1 MVMGPRQEHFR
12 MLAHYNAW
20 ANDRLY
26 ACAVRLSPEAL
37 ATDHGAFFRS
47 LLGTLNHLLV
57 TDRLWMSR
65 LAGESPRGTR
75 LDEVLHHDFAEL
87 RAARMAQDSKLVE
100 YVHGLSEKRLAEP
113 LDYATSSGAP
123 QSQPLHHVL
132 AHLFN
137 HQTHHRGQA
146 HHLVGLALGR
156 DKTPVL
162 DLLAYQRSAAG
173 AAVEARQ
180 GTARPHDDSLTG
192 RPSEAGSTEPGLAAI
207 RVQAADVGEEMLAD
221 KEVPEPDSLGG

>member
-1 MVMGPRQEHFR
+1 MNFEHMPVGRRSVAPRLFSV
-12 MLAHYNAW
+12 A
-20 ANDRLY
+20 
-26 ACAVRLSPEAL
+26 
-37 ATDHGAFFRS
+37 
-47 LLGTLNHLLV
+47 
-57 TDRLWMSR
+57 
-65 LAGESPRGTR
+65 
-75 LDEVLHHDFAEL
+75 
-87 RAARMAQDSKLVE
+87 
-100 YVHGLSEKRLAEP
+100 
-113 LDYATSSGAP
+113 
-123 QSQPLHHVL
+123 HVL

-221 KEVPEPDSLGG
+221 KE

>member
-1 MVMGPRQEHFR
+1 MMA
-12 MLAHYNAW
+12 LYNRW
-20 ANDRLY
+20 ANDRLF
-26 ACAVRLSPEAL
+26 AAAALIAPEAL
-37 ATDHGAFFRS
+37 AEERGAFFGS

-65 LAGESPRGTR
+65 LGGESPRGTR
-75 LDEVLHHDFAEL
+75 LDEVLHYDL
-87 RAARMAQDSKLVE
+87 GDLCAARLVQDRRLVD
-100 YVHGLSEKRLAEP
+100 YVHGLSEKRLAET

-123 QSQPLHHVL
+123 HSQPLHHLL

-162 DLLAYQRSAAG
+162 DLLAYQRSTAPVSGAVGGPISPPRLRPDDAG
-173 AAVEARQ
+173 VSAVE
-180 GTARPHDDSLTG
+180 TPPTG
-192 RPSEAGSTEPGLAAI
+192 HVVTDAYAE
-207 RVQAADVGEEMLAD
+207 AADPAGEVRST
-221 KEVPEPDSLGG
+221 KQVPAPDSLGG